1 MQSET
6 FYLAEGAFVT
16 VNEAKTVGLKMIHW
30 IENGFE
36 LSSLT
41 QRQLAD
47 LDWRDSERAAMSLYA
62 WHELFSD
69 SGLDPSKMIK
79 SMLLDLYGQLETVT
93 DENAWYAQAW
103 TLQLS
108 LDLDETEKSMFTTLL
123 DLQDELHRL
132 IDLAIKV
139 DWKHASNSTRLI

>member
-16 VNEAKTVGLKMIHW
+16 VNESKTGGLKMVDW

-41 QRQLAD
+41 QRQLAR
-47 LDWRDSERAAMSLYA
+47 LDWRDAERVTMSLYK
-62 WHELFSD
+62 WYQMFST
-69 SGLDPSKMIK
+69 SGLHPSNMMK
-79 SMLLDLYGQLETVT
+79 SMLLDLYGQLESVT
-93 DENAWYAQAW
+93 DQNAWYAQAW

-108 LDLDETEKSMFTTLL
+108 LDLDETENSMFATLL
-123 DLQDELHRL
+123 DLEDELHRL
-132 IDLAIKV
+132 IDLAIET
-139 DWKHASNSTRLI
+139 DWAHAR